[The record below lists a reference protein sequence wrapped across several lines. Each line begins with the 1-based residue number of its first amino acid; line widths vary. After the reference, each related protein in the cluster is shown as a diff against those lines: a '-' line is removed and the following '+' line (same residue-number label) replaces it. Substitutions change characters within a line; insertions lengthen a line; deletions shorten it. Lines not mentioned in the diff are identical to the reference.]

1 MVVGFRFGRNPSEY
15 RAVSCAVRRGAGV
28 TAARNCPSGGLC
40 ALFSG
45 RWLRNR
51 AKFPLFSSARVVQS
65 RQNAN
70 KFAFALGFSY
80 LCAAYEQR
88 IELWCNGNTADFGS
102 VVLGSSPGSS
112 TYSTLNISV
121 LFCFV
126 RRRASALPEV
136 RPRRVGISE
145 RWSVA
150 VAGLYERPGERCLQ
164 CATLPRTSVRPVP
177 QWGRSR

>member
-1 MVVGFRFGRNPSEY
+1 MQINLLLLSAFFVLLASPKILRLGKMQINLLLLSAFFRSLASPKILRLGKMQINLLLPS
-15 RAVSCAVRRGAGV
+15 
-28 TAARNCPSGGLC
+28 
-40 ALFSG
+40 
-45 RWLRNR
+45 
-51 AKFPLFSSARVVQS
+51 
-65 RQNAN
+65 
-70 KFAFALGFSY
+70 AFRIF
-80 LCAAYEQR
+80 CAAYEQR

-150 VAGLYERPGERCLQ
+150 VAGLYERPG
-164 CATLPRTSVRPVP
+164 SVACNA
-177 QWGRSR
+177 QRSPDFCSASSAAGAEPLKGGFT